1 MLGGHVAVV
10 VVFGVAEDVVCTVV
24 VGVLEHEIFIFIIGL
39 LARVFVINDEHQLLA
54 NNRIAG
60 FGGAKHPVSV

>member
-24 VGVLEHEIFIFIIGL
+24 VGL
-39 LARVFVINDEHQLLA
+39 LARVLVINDEHQLLA
-54 NNRIAG
+54 NIRIAG